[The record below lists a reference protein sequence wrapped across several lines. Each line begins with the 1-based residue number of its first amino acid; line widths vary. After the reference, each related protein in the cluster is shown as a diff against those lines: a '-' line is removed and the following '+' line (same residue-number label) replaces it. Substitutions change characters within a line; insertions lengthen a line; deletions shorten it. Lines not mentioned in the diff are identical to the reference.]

1 MVLAAMTPGELVE
14 ILLAVEGD
22 ALAGGGVLDDHFREG
37 QSSWRKNSPRWAR
50 QKGFSVAL
58 REEGTLREAVRTPG
72 HPNRGRKLTAGKGRL
87 SIWLTKDQDN
97 RNIYDMV
104 QRGSLAALSFTG
116 MDGAKRVIG
125 AAEVIAERKRLS
137 EEYRAWAVGAGATLQ
152 KDRKKPGGTKVHWGK
167 GHGKGMGFDGWM
179 KQQPSVLNRRAG
191 EGKAER
197 VTGGLP
203 ARHLMDMRPEDG
215 RRLQDALERAVGAW
229 LGNRGG

>member
-1 MVLAAMTPGELVE
+1 M
-14 ILLAVEGD
+14 
-22 ALAGGGVLDDHFREG
+22 
-37 QSSWRKNSPRWAR
+37 
-50 QKGFSVAL
+50 L
-58 REEGTLREAVRTPG
+58 REEGALREAVRSPG

-87 SIWLTKDQDN
+87 SIWLKRDEGG
-97 RNIYDMV
+97 RNLYDMV
-104 QRGSLAALSFTG
+104 QRGSLGALVFESAG
-116 MDGAKRVIG
+116 KSSRLVG

-167 GHGKGMGFDGWM
+167 GHGKGMGFDAWM
-179 KQQPSVLNRRAG
+179 KHQPSVLNRRAG